1 MKTIK
6 IKVLTFI
13 QGFFIL
19 NLLWYIAAKALK
31 IPALPVPQKIYSS
44 LGRVVSDKLYIHLG
58 YSLFRISSAIIISLI
73 IGLAIGILMG
83 YSKLWNSLLNPL
95 VYFTYPIPKISLL
108 PVIMLLFGLRE
119 KSKIIM
125 IVLIIVFQIIIAVR
139 DAVLNIPKE
148 TYHALKSM
156 GASKFQMFLYITL
169 PAAFSEILTSVRIA
183 LGTAI
188 SVLFFTEVY
197 GTRYGLGYFIM
208 DAWMRIDYIEMYCGI
223 VVVSL
228 LGFILFASID
238 TLEGL
243 ICKGN

>member
-6 IKVLTFI
+6 IKVLNFI

-19 NLLWYIAAKALK
+19 NLLWYIAAKAIN
-31 IPALPVPQKIYSS
+31 IPALPVPLEIYRSI
-44 LGRVVSDKLYIHLG
+44 GRVASDKLYIHLG
-58 YSLFRISSAIIISLI
+58 YSLFRIIAGISISLI
-73 IGLAIGILMG
+73 IGFAIGILMG
-83 YSKLWNSLLNPL
+83 YSKFWNSILNPL

-108 PVIMLLFGLRE
+108 PVVMLLFGLKE

-156 GASKFQMFLYITL
+156 GASKFQLFLYITI

-223 VVVSL
+223 VIISL
-228 LGFILFASID
+228 LGFILFAAID
-238 TLEGL
+238 ALEGL
-243 ICKGN
+243 ICKGK